1 MISLSLELKVPLHEL
16 YEYPQD
22 ILDEYRAYNI
32 IAPFGHDMKNYLLGA
47 QMAMS
52 VNKDLPKKDRIT
64 ASDLFPFMAQYPK
77 NIEDKLIST
86 ASRLLEHKT
95 GKYLLQALEE
105 EIYPRIEFELKQDEI
120 DEYRVRRLASIYR
133 TKKQQAEDQI
143 AMEDVEETVVEDK
156 PTKKSNWSGNK
167 KKEAE

>member
-16 YEYPQD
+16 YDYPQD
-22 ILDEYRAYNI
+22 IIDEYRAYNI
-32 IAPFGHDMKNYLLGA
+32 IAPFGHDMKNYLVGA
-47 QMAMS
+47 QMAMA

-64 ASDLFPFMAQYPK
+64 ASDLFPFMAQHPK

-105 EIYPRIEFELKQDEI
+105 EIYPRIEFELKQDDI
-120 DEYRVRRLASIYR
+120 DEYRVRRLASMYR
-133 TKKQQAEDQI
+133 TKKQQAEDHI
-143 AMEDVEETVVEDK
+143 AMEEVGLPVEDK
-156 PTKKSNWSGNK
+156 PTNKSDWSGKNK
-167 KKEAE
+167 NGAE

>member
-16 YEYPQD
+16 YEYPQE

-32 IAPFGHDMKNYLLGA
+32 IAPFGHDMKNYLVGA

-52 VNKDLPKKDRIT
+52 INKDLPKKDRVT
-64 ASDLFPFMAQYPK
+64 VSDLFPFMAQYPK
-77 NIEDKLIST
+77 NIEDKLIAT
-86 ASRLLEHKT
+86 ANRLLEHKT
-95 GKYLLQALEE
+95 GKHLLKALEE

-120 DEYRVRRLASIYR
+120 DEYRIRRLASIYR

-143 AMEDVEETVVEDK
+143 AMEEVEVDIPDK
-156 PTKKSNWSGNK
+156 QTEKSNWSGKRK
-167 KKEAE
+167 KKAE